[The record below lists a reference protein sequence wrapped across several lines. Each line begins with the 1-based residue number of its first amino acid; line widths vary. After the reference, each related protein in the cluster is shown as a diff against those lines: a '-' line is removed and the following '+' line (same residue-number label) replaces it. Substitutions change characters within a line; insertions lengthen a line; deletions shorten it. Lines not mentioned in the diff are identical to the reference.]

1 MLRVTNPRRASMRST
16 MNRRKSENL
25 LRGTSMPTVLILE
38 ENQDKNLALT
48 PIFLAQVVKQEEEEE
63 KKEK

>member
-1 MLRVTNPRRASMRST
+1 